1 MSSKTHGITRRTL
14 LKGIFG
20 GAVVGLGL
28 PPLEI
33 FMNSHGTSYAAEGGG
48 FSGFPR
54 RFGLFWW
61 GNGVLP
67 DRWAPLTDGAGWEP
81 SVLLEPLRGLRDHIS
96 VVTGTELGLPNSRP
110 HGAGEAGFLTGR
122 PLLDPYGENT
132 FPSASLDQVIAQ
144 AIGTSTN
151 YASLEVGALPG
162 ASRSYNGPHS
172 INPSETDP
180 IALYQRLFGPT
191 FTKPGETPII
201 DPTLSLRRS
210 VLDAVTDEL
219 AGLKARVG
227 KADQAR
233 LELHFDG
240 MRALEKRLAKLQGT
254 PPVLDACDRP
264 TQPTDTYPDI
274 EGRAQLA
281 EKNRATCDI
290 VAMALACDMT
300 RVFSN
305 WFTGPVSNPLFPGA
319 PAGHHQ
325 LTHDEP
331 GEQSSVEA
339 IVIQIMESFA
349 YQVQS
354 LKNVEE
360 GDGTLLDSMACIG
373 TSEISLGRTHA
384 LDDFPLLIAG
394 SAGKRLREGV
404 HIRSAG
410 GELTGKVTLSVLRAL
425 GIEAP
430 SWGAEGGYVDSGY
443 SALEV

>member
-1 MSSKTHGITRRTL
+1 MSGKGGRITRRTL
-14 LKGIFG
+14 LKGILG

-33 FMNSHGTSYAAEGGG
+33 FMNSHGTAYGAEGGG
-48 FSGFPR
+48 VSGFPR

-67 DRWAPLTDGAGWEP
+67 DRWTPLSDGKDWEP
-81 SVLLEPLRGLRDHIS
+81 SVLLQPLRGLRDRIT
-96 VVTGTELGLPNSRP
+96 VITGTELGVPNSRP
-110 HGAGEAGFLTGR
+110 HGAGEAGFLTGSE
-122 PLLDPYGENT
+122 LLDPYGDNT

-144 AIGTSTN
+144 AIGGTTN

-162 ASRSYNGPHS
+162 SSRSYNGPHS
-172 INPSETDP
+172 VNPSETDP

-191 FTKPGETPII
+191 FTLPGEDPII
-201 DPTLSLRRS
+201 DPTLALRRS
-210 VLDAVTDEL
+210 VLDAVTAEL
-219 AGLKARVG
+219 TSLKARVG
-227 KADQAR
+227 KTDQTR
-233 LELHFDG
+233 LDQHFEG
-240 MRALEKRLAKLQGT
+240 MRALEKRLAKLESA
-254 PPVLDACDRP
+254 PPVLAACERP
-264 TQPTDTYPDI
+264 EEPTDWYPDI

-290 VAMALACDMT
+290 IAMALACDMT

-331 GEQSSVEA
+331 GEQKAVEH
-339 IVIQIMESFA
+339 IVTQIMESFA

-354 LKNVEE
+354 LASVEE
-360 GDGTLLDSMACIG
+360 GDGNLLDSMVCIG

-384 LDDFPLLIAG
+384 LDDFPLLLAG
-394 SAGKRLREGV
+394 SAGGRLREGV
-404 HIRSAG
+404 HLRSTG
-410 GELTGKVTLSVLRAL
+410 GEKTGKVTLSVLRAL
-425 GIEAP
+425 GIEAA
-430 SWGAEGGYVDSGY
+430 SWGSDGGYVDSGY
-443 SALEV
+443 SAYEV